1 MSEAMVLE
9 KIIREWGHLS
19 VDEKVKLSYQY
30 KQKKLIEPDEKI
42 EEKEEVKV
50 VTVPLE
56 KKKPIHKSKQKKG
69 KGAKKKKQKR
79 SDSPSSVEE
88 TPQKSEQ

>member
-1 MSEAMVLE
+1 MSEAMILE

-19 VDEKVKLSYQY
+19 AEEKLKLSYQY
-30 KQKKLIEPDEKI
+30 KQKKLIAPDEKL

-56 KKKPIHKSKQKKG
+56 KKKPIQKRKQKKG

-79 SDSPSSVEE
+79 SDSPSSIE
-88 TPQKSEQ
+88 